1 MKLLVGF
8 IQAISD
14 KNWHAISDN
23 KNWYGHGIMALPED
37 LNQLR
42 QQPKAPKLSLEPA
55 SQAQLYIPPETM
67 VDAGAPHIFGTI
79 TYSWRCLILYRG
91 ISWILPPRFRC
102 FRNLLLSCAFC
113 GVGCLTGGTTV
124 NLRHFPIE
132 HAQSTAI
139 LISLIHNYPIS
150 CEVAS

>member
-1 MKLLVGF
+1 MKMKLLVGF
-8 IQAISD
+8 IQTIFD

-67 VDAGAPHIFGTI
+67 VDAGDPHIFGTI
-79 TYSWRCLILYRG
+79 TYSWRCLILGGYHG
-91 ISWILPPRFRC
+91 SSLPVSDVSATCCC
-102 FRNLLLSCAFC
+102 FAPS
-113 GVGCLTGGTTV
+113 
-124 NLRHFPIE
+124 
-132 HAQSTAI
+132 
-139 LISLIHNYPIS
+139 
-150 CEVAS
+150 VASAA